1 MQEVASSN
9 LVLPTNNDIDKMH
22 RQRMIYSLPVHFFD
36 MNFQKLDK
44 IFTIISIKNEQ
55 TENE

>member
-9 LVLPTNNDIDKMH
+9 LVLPTNNDIDKIH
-22 RQRMIYSLPVHFFD
+22 RQRMIHSLPVHFFD
-36 MNFQKLDK
+36 INFQKLDK